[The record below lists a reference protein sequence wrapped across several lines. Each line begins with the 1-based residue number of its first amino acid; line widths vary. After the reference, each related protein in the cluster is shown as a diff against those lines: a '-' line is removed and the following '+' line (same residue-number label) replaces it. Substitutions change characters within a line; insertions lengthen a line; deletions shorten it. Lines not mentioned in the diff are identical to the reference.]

1 MPIELK
7 KGDCVKID
15 AYSTGYGMGLELRGI
30 VVAYDEWCDT
40 ADVFVVDGRGWRGRA
55 SNNGVVSIFPRSHL
69 EKIDPQ

>member
-1 MPIELK
+1 MPSELK

-15 AYSTGYGMGLELRGI
+15 AYSTGYGWGLELRGI

-40 ADVFVVDGRGWRGRA
+40 ADVFVVDGRAHHA